1 MEALA
6 GIVAYWAA
14 DDEQRAIWPRDA
26 YMDACAHARILR
38 NELHNISLAEEIEE
52 RAEKRRASV
61 LRSLLTIHPE
71 NELLNQG

>member
-14 DDEQRAIWPRDA
+14 DDEQRAAWPRDSYADMYA
-26 YMDACAHARILR
+26 YARIFR

-52 RAEKRRASV
+52 RAHRRRAS
-61 LRSLLTIHPE
+61 LIGSLLQSYPE
-71 NELLNQG
+71 NTFVN